1 MQGSCFTGAIPRM
14 EAKREQLKIASRV
27 DEIESVMLNLRHARL
42 LEQRGVDLASVDARV
57 ILTSTMNDE
66 RCEEWF
72 PERELGLAKRVGA
85 DAVIPFDRP
94 VYNTDHRSKR
104 LETIQVYL
112 ADLKEFAPQFRES
125 GIDVIPLVK
134 GATSYERGLCYE
146 VFDERG
152 WSRVAFYCVQYFS
165 YGYRYQ
171 PLLARV
177 HCIASEYNPDDMMLI
192 GFQSENKL
200 SDFPPSVTGAA
211 GQRWRRKIDLRGASL
226 PVAVHRYKRW
236 NAELSSALSI
246 SQQPLSAFDNMKG
259 WA

>member
-1 MQGSCFTGAIPRM
+1 MQSSCFTGAIPRI
-14 EAKREQLKIASRV
+14 EAKRKQLRIASEV

-85 DAVIPFDRP
+85 DAIVPFDRP

-104 LETIQVYL
+104 LETIQVYVT
-112 ADLKEFAPQFRES
+112 DLKEFAPQFREA

-146 VFDERG
+146 VFDEMG
-152 WSRVAFYCVQYFS
+152 WSRIAFYCVQYFS
-165 YGYRYQ
+165 YGYQYQ

-177 HCIASEYNPDDMMLI
+177 HRIASEYNPDDMILI

-211 GQRWRRKIDLRGASL
+211 GQRWRRKIDPRDASL
-226 PVAVHRYKRW
+226 SVATHRYKQW
-236 NAELSSALSI
+236 STELNSALSV
-246 SQQPLSAFDNMKG
+246 SQQPLSAFGSTKG